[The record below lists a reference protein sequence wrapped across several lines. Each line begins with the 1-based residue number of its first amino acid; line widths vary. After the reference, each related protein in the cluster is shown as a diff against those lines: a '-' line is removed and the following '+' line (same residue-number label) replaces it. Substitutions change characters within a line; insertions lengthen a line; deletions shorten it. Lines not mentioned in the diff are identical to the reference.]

1 MPSEGLG
8 CEVGF
13 GVPGGDV
20 GFDTSSEPGQC
31 RRLESQI
38 SKSRIPWCLRLASGA
53 QRGFVYDFLLCF
65 PCSSSSAAG
74 LTWVNSL
81 GKRLYTNTELARPA
95 APPVPTPGALAACI
109 LQPPRI
115 LQLLVLSPG
124 RIQEK
129 PCPGLAFFSF
139 SSPCCIPQLQR
150 GGSPTSLQAP
160 LLAQGGCHRRPHG
173 VAERFVGPRHAS
185 TSS

>member
-31 RRLESQI
+31 RSLESQI

-81 GKRLYTNTELARPA
+81 GSASTRTPSSHVLQYLHRVLWLPASCSHHASSSCSCSLLAGSRRNP
-95 APPVPTPGALAACI
+95 ALAWPSLAFPARVAFPSFSAEAHPPRCKHPCWPRVAATGVPMAWQKGLLDPGT
-109 LQPPRI
+109 LQPP
-115 LQLLVLSPG
+115 P
-124 RIQEK
+124 E
-129 PCPGLAFFSF
+129 
-139 SSPCCIPQLQR
+139 
-150 GGSPTSLQAP
+150 
-160 LLAQGGCHRRPHG
+160 
-173 VAERFVGPRHAS
+173 
-185 TSS
+185 